1 VMSLDTRS
9 FGYAV
14 LWARVGQKLHGGQ
27 WTVKRDGD
35 RFLVIPPTGKQHTR
49 V

>member
-1 VMSLDTRS
+1 MPLDTRS

-14 LWARVGQKLHGGQ
+14 LWAKAGQKLHGGQ
-27 WTVKRDGD
+27 WTVRRDGD
-35 RFLVIPPTGKQHTR
+35 RFLVIPPAARKQHTK